1 MSGAACCVVAVAAGA
16 AQGVGALDELA
27 GRVVLALRDAAC
39 GVGGFDGAAQQVVF
53 GLGAQARIAGAGG
66 AARLGFVA
74 FGVPAP
80 GVGQAVRVLNSGLL
94 ATGAVAVAGDKAR
107 GAGLFDELAGCVV
120 FALAELAQRV
130 GAAYPVAARVVA
142 ALALHCLG
150 CLAPGQAHQGA
161 LGYGAALGVCL
172 VGGDGAVGCGGA
184 GQMPASVAPAAGATQ
199 RVGEAGQAAARG
211 VANLAA
217 VAARLAQPG
226 ELAFG
231 AVAVAGDEIAWLAV
245 FGEVAGAV
253 VDAGAHAA
261 QRVGFLREVA
271 KGVVLAL
278 GGAPQRVGD
287 GGFVV
292 VGVVLVA
299 GDAAC
304 GVGDLGDVAAC
315 VIAVGGGAAVAALDG
330 LLAFACGAFTMGD
343 LHAVAGRVGLF
354 DEAAGAVVF
363 GFELQSPR
371 RVAVAA

>member
-1 MSGAACCVVAVAAGA
+1 M
-16 AQGVGALDELA
+16 DELA

-172 VGGDGAVGCGGA
+172 VGGDGAVGCA
-184 GQMPASVAPAAGATQ
+184 CKLHVSTKPIYT
-199 RVGEAGQAAARG
+199 
-211 VANLAA
+211 
-217 VAARLAQPG
+217 
-226 ELAFG
+226 
-231 AVAVAGDEIAWLAV
+231 
-245 FGEVAGAV
+245 
-253 VDAGAHAA
+253 AH
-261 QRVGFLREVA
+261 
-271 KGVVLAL
+271 
-278 GGAPQRVGD
+278 
-287 GGFVV
+287 
-292 VGVVLVA
+292 
-299 GDAAC
+299 
-304 GVGDLGDVAAC
+304 
-315 VIAVGGGAAVAALDG
+315 
-330 LLAFACGAFTMGD
+330 
-343 LHAVAGRVGLF
+343 
-354 DEAAGAVVF
+354 
-363 GFELQSPR
+363 
-371 RVAVAA
+371 